1 MRRGMT
7 RVSSAT
13 RHRPRVAGG
22 SLCAR
27 FRGNAV
33 HRHQRPVT
41 DPPNSIARACS
52 GQTLPRAASSE
63 ADVESPPILRF
74 PQIPIAASR
83 PQARPRGFLP

>member
-13 RHRPRVAGG
+13 HHRSRVGGG

-27 FRGNAV
+27 FRGNAAD
-33 HRHQRPVT
+33 RYQPPVT
-41 DPPNSIARACS
+41 DTQNAVASACS
-52 GQTLPRAASSE
+52 GQTLSRAPSSDADSEPR
-63 ADVESPPILRF
+63 PTLRF

-83 PQARPRGFLP
+83 PQAQPRGFLP